1 MKKDY
6 FGKECIMGIRRRT
19 REEIKADLDAR
30 IKQFREDKTK
40 KERGEPLDVVQK
52 SFSGRR
58 SIYPKEFKIHPDL
71 IPYMSPEELVKEQE
85 RIDDLNRRLKIHR
98 EHMAAISRNH
108 ANDKCFEDRL
118 LTKEES
124 KWLQEDDFFVRK
136 HPSFTSKTE
145 EEERIEKQHYKED
158 FMLWLKTDAG
168 KRFLENISEHD
179 MQWMR
184 DNCTEEELVECFGT
198 DILNQ

>member
-1 MKKDY
+1 MT
-6 FGKECIMGIRRRT
+6 EERRREIQAELDEGLKRFKER
-19 REEIKADLDAR
+19 RE
-30 IKQFREDKTK
+30 K

-52 SFSGRR
+52 TFSGRR

-71 IPYMSPEELVKEQE
+71 ISYMSPEELAKEQKQ
-85 RIDDLNRRLKIHR
+85 IDDLNRRLKIHR

-136 HPSFTSKTE
+136 L
-145 EEERIEKQHYKED
+145 I
-158 FMLWLKTDAG
+158 
-168 KRFLENISEHD
+168 
-179 MQWMR
+179 
-184 DNCTEEELVECFGT
+184 
-198 DILNQ
+198 